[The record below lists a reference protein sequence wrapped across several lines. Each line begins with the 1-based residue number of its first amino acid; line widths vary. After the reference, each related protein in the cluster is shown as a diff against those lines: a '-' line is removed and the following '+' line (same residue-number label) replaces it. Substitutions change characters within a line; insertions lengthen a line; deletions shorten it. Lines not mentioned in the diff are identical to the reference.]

1 MIQSIRL
8 QNFRLYDDSAFD
20 FGEGVNIIVGPN
32 ASGKTSLLEAVLI
45 VLQGVSYKAPL
56 TQTIRHGKGWARL
69 DAHTRQSSRTVK
81 IEDQNGVTGKTFEIN
96 KVRFKIMPPAKSLPV
111 VLFEP
116 EHLLMLSGRPDMR
129 REYLDGIL
137 AQTIPGYKKLLRDYK
152 RALAQRNRLL
162 KDARADPS
170 QIFPWDLR
178 LSELGDNIAVSRQKL
193 VSGIDQ
199 EIKQVY
205 QNLSSAQADI
215 EVIYRSGVGL
225 ANYGSNLLKKLE
237 ANLSV
242 DRARGFTGFGPHR
255 DDLEIVVDGHK
266 AQETVSRGEAR
277 TILLALK
284 MLEIEVVEE
293 LTSNPPVLLLDDVFS
308 ELDGMRRK
316 ALTKALVG
324 HQTFITTTDA
334 DIIAHN
340 FAQKCNIISIG

>member
-20 FGEGVNIIVGPN
+20 FNEGVNIIVGPN
-32 ASGKTSLLEAVLI
+32 ASGKTSLLEAVLV

-56 TQTIRHGKGWARL
+56 QQTVKHGKGWARL
-69 DAHTRQSSRTVK
+69 DAHTHHSSRTVK
-81 IEDQNGVTGKTFEIN
+81 IEGQNGVTSKTYEID
-96 KVRFKIMPPAKSLPV
+96 KVRFKIMPPTKSLPV

-116 EHLLMLSGRPDMR
+116 EHLLMLSGRPDLR

-137 AQTIPGYKKLLRDYK
+137 VQTIPGHKKLLRDYK

-162 KDARADPS
+162 KDARADSS

-193 VSGIDQ
+193 VSRIAQKIG
-199 EIKQVY
+199 QVY
-205 QNLSSAQADI
+205 QNLSGTQADI
-215 EVIYRSGVGL
+215 EVIYASGVGL
-225 ANYGSNLLKKLE
+225 SNYGSNLLKKLT
-237 ANLSV
+237 ASLPL
-242 DRARGFTGFGPHR
+242 DRARGFTGLGPHR
-255 DDLEIVVDGHK
+255 DDLEIIVDGHK

-284 MLEIEVVEE
+284 MLEIEIVEE
-293 LTSNPPVLLLDDVFS
+293 LSGRSPILLLDDVFS
-308 ELDGMRRK
+308 ELDGLRRK